1 MALSQQAAFAGDSL
15 STPNFD
21 NWHLSDKAHKSCKVL
36 NSEHICPRN
45 RSSLKLVEP
54 FIKSRHDKAALA
66 AKAALVVVA
75 KAARAAKTR
84 KVKLAKAAN
93 GLFAPMEFLA
103 KAGAGRTIVE
113 VKKDEPIF
121 AQGDVATAV
130 FYVQK
135 GRIRISVISKTGKEA
150 TVALLG
156 AGNFLG
162 EECIAAPQVHR
173 VVTAAALV
181 PSTILRIERDEMTR
195 VLHEEQAFSE
205 VFVAYLLAR
214 NARAQ
219 EDLVD
224 QLFNSSEKR
233 LARALLLLAQFGKDG
248 SAPETVIPKISQEVL
263 AEMIG
268 TTRSRVNFFMNR
280 FRQMGFIEYNGKLT
294 IHTSLLNVILHD

>member
-1 MALSQQAAFAGDSL
+1 MVA
-15 STPNFD
+15 T
-21 NWHLSDKAHKSCKVL
+21 KAVNARK
-36 NSEHICPRN
+36 
-45 RSSLKLVEP
+45 
-54 FIKSRHDKAALA
+54 A
-66 AKAALVVVA
+66 AKAAKEA
-75 KAARAAKTR
+75 T
-84 KVKLAKAAN
+84 
-93 GLFAPMEFLA
+93 GHFAPMEFLA
-103 KAGAGRTIVE
+103 KPGPGRTIAE
-113 VKKDEPIF
+113 LKKGESIF
-121 AQGDVATAV
+121 TQGEVATAI
-130 FYVQK
+130 FYVQN
-135 GRIRISVISKTGKEA
+135 GRVRISVISKGGKEA

-162 EECIAAPQVHR
+162 EDCIASPQTHR
-173 VVTAAALV
+173 VATATTIAD
-181 PSTILRIERDEMTR
+181 STILRIERDEMIR

-214 NARAQ
+214 NARTQ

-248 SAPETVIPKISQEVL
+248 TAPETVIPKISQEVL

-280 FRQMGFIEYNGKLT
+280 FRQMGFIDYNGKLT